1 MTPTEF
7 MESINPE
14 PLSKNSLSFKE
25 LSELAIWLND
35 EIERVKNIKNNGGI
49 DESNN

>member
-14 PLSKNSLSFKE
+14 PLTKNSLSFNE
-25 LSELAIWLND
+25 LSELALWLND
-35 EIERVKNIKNNGGI
+35 EIERVKNIKNKGSG
-49 DESNN
+49 DEGRN